1 MFQITPNVKWLA
13 LLNVA
18 VFFLMMLVDKTFGV
32 STTSIFGLH
41 DLHSPLFRPW
51 QLLTHVFMHGNFGH
65 LFSNMF
71 ALIIYGPMIEQYLG
85 GKKFIQ
91 YYFITA
97 LGAMALHSAISFSEV
112 SSWEKTYDQFIE
124 APNHSTFLDFV
135 QSHEELQDDVPFNV
149 GGSPT
154 DAVSFAFLWEKQQN
168 NPRMHELA
176 IEYANLRYQEKR
188 DVSTVGASGAV
199 FGLILAF
206 GILFGETMLYL
217 YFLFPIKA
225 KYIVLVHGALE
236 LFEAARNS
244 VGDNVAHFAHIGG
257 MVFGY
262 LLLMYWK
269 KGRKNLI

>member
-1 MFQITPNVKWLA
+1 MFQITPNVKWIA

-18 VFFLMMLVDKTFGV
+18 VFLLTGLMDQTFGI
-32 STTSIFGLH
+32 STHDWLGLH
-41 DLHSPLFRPW
+41 DFHSPLFKPW
-51 QLLTHVFMHGNFGH
+51 QIVTHVFMHGNFGH

-85 GKKFIQ
+85 GKKFLK

-97 LGAMALHSAISFSEV
+97 FGAMALHSAISYTEV
-112 SSWEKTYDQFIE
+112 SSWKKSYEQFAS
-124 APNHSTFLDFV
+124 APTPSNFLDFV
-135 QSHEELQDDVPFNV
+135 QSHKELKGDVPFSV
-149 GGSPT
+149 GGTPT
-154 DAVSFAFLWEKQQN
+154 EAVDFAFLWEKDPH
-168 NPRMHELA
+168 NPRLKELA
-176 IEYANLRYQEKR
+176 MGYASARYMEKR
-188 DVSTVGASGAV
+188 DVATVGASGAV

-236 LFEAARNS
+236 IFSAAKNS

-257 MVFGY
+257 MLFGY
-262 LLLMYWK
+262 LLLLYWK
-269 KGRKNLI
+269 KGRKKLI